1 MTEQEFWHSIL
12 AIDMANFMVNMENL
26 AVNREILAR
35 AKERDA
41 VEASLLQSILDELRE
56 GKDAGN

>member
-12 AIDMANFMVNMENL
+12 AINMANFMDNMENL

>member
-12 AIDMANFMVNMENL
+12 AINMANFMVNMENL
-26 AVNREILAR
+26 AVNREILTR

-56 GKDAGN
+56 GKDVGN

>member
-12 AIDMANFMVNMENL
+12 AINMVNFMVNMENL
-26 AVNREILAR
+26 TINREILAR
-35 AKERDA
+35 SKERDA

>member
-12 AIDMANFMVNMENL
+12 AINVANFMVNMENL

>member
-41 VEASLLQSILDELRE
+41 VEASLLQSISDELRE

>member
-12 AIDMANFMVNMENL
+12 AINMANFMVNMENL
-26 AVNREILAR
+26 AVNREILTR

>member
-12 AIDMANFMVNMENL
+12 AINTANFMINMENL

>member
-12 AIDMANFMVNMENL
+12 AINMANFMVNMENL
-26 AVNREILAR
+26 AVNREILTR
-35 AKERDA
+35 VKERDA

>member
-12 AIDMANFMVNMENL
+12 AINTANFMVNMENL

-41 VEASLLQSILDELRE
+41 VKASLLQSILDELRE

>member
-1 MTEQEFWHSIL
+1 MTEQEFWHSIS
-12 AIDMANFMVNMENL
+12 AINMANFMVNMENL
-26 AVNREILAR
+26 AVNREILTR

>member
-12 AIDMANFMVNMENL
+12 AINMANFMVNTENL
-26 AVNREILAR
+26 AVNREILTR

-41 VEASLLQSILDELRE
+41 VEASLLQSISDELRE
-56 GKDAGN
+56 GEDAGN

>member
-12 AIDMANFMVNMENL
+12 AINMANFMINMENL
-26 AVNREILAR
+26 AVNREILTR

>member
-12 AIDMANFMVNMENL
+12 AIDTANFMVNMENL
-26 AVNREILAR
+26 AVNREILIR

-41 VEASLLQSILDELRE
+41 VEASLLQSISDESRE
-56 GKDAGN
+56 GEDAGN

>member
-12 AIDMANFMVNMENL
+12 AINMANFMVNMENL
-26 AVNREILAR
+26 AVNREILTR

-41 VEASLLQSILDELRE
+41 IEASLLQSILDELRE

>member
-12 AIDMANFMVNMENL
+12 AINMANFMVKMENL

>member
-12 AIDMANFMVNMENL
+12 AINIANFMVHMENL

>member
-12 AIDMANFMVNMENL
+12 AINTANFMVNMENL

-41 VEASLLQSILDELRE
+41 STASLLQSILDELRE

>member
-12 AIDMANFMVNMENL
+12 AINMANFMVDMENL

>member
-12 AIDMANFMVNMENL
+12 AINMANFMVNMENL
-26 AVNREILAR
+26 AVNREILTR

-41 VEASLLQSILDELRE
+41 VEASLLQSILGELRE

>member
-12 AIDMANFMVNMENL
+12 AINTANFMVNMENL